1 MLHQALGEHD
11 AHTEPGVFLIF
22 LSCEHQGL
30 SPVLRLKEASNQGVR
45 PQLTLAKL
53 RDLRRCIAK
62 SLNGGDLQFLDTI
75 VEKNGKMIG
84 GDEVFNPSWENWLQG
99 CGEKRLNKLLL

>member
-1 MLHQALGEHD
+1 M
-11 AHTEPGVFLIF
+11 
-22 LSCEHQGL
+22 
-30 SPVLRLKEASNQGVR
+30 LRLKEASTQGVR

-62 SLNGGDLQFLDTI
+62 SLNGGDLQFPDTI
-75 VEKNGKMIG
+75 AEKNGKMIG
-84 GDEVFNPSWENWLQG
+84 GDEVFSPSWENWLQG